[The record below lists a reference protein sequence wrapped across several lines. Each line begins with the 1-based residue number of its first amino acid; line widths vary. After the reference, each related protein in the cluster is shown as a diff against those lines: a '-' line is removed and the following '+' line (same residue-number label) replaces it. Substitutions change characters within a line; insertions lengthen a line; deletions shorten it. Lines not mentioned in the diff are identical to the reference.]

1 MRTVDKDGND
11 IDPQGLDEDCFVEV
25 DIVRKGADPI
35 DDVTK
40 FAWADDDWERVLQ
53 YCPPSPEKVAEREAC
68 EAERKRKA
76 AKAAE
81 VPDRL
86 SALEASTDDV
96 LLLVADMIGG
106 AL

>member
-1 MRTVDKDGND
+1 MRIVDQDGND
-11 IDPQGLDEDCFVEV
+11 LENPDLALGALTQVN
-25 DIVRKGADPI
+25 IVRKDAAPI

-40 FAWADDDWERVLQ
+40 FAWADEDWEPVMV
-53 YCPPSPEKVAEREAC
+53 YVPHPPEKLAEWAASERE
-68 EAERKRKA
+68 A

-81 VPDRL
+81 VPERL

-96 LLLVADMIGG
+96 LLLMADVIGG

>member
-1 MRTVDKDGND
+1 MRTVDRDGND
-11 IDPQGLDEDCFVEV
+11 IDPQSLCEDYLVEV
-25 DIVRKGADPI
+25 DIVKPGAAPI
-35 DDVTK
+35 DDVEK
-40 FAWADDDWERVLQ
+40 FAWADEDWERVRQ
-53 YCPPSPEKVAEREAC
+53 YCPPTPEKLAEREAC
-68 EAERKRKA
+68 EAEREREA